1 MYAKFKIMKRVMTKS
16 KNQIKIFLLLRK
28 EILLGN
34 LKKLVPYPGL
44 FDISISLAQDKSKM
58 FKFS

>member
-1 MYAKFKIMKRVMTKS
+1 MTKS
-16 KNQIKIFLLLRK
+16 KNQIKVFLLLRK

-34 LKKLVPYPGL
+34 LNKLVPYPGL

-58 FKFS
+58 FKFSLV